1 MPTAAVAS
9 AVTNTVTVSSPP
21 LLPTALSATAVDAT
35 AAVAAVADSVAFG
48 AAATPAAAA
57 DAVGD
62 DNITFET
69 ALSAAR
75 EAVDLLRTALELMER
90 RRFRF

>member
-1 MPTAAVAS
+1 L

-21 LLPTALSATAVDAT
+21 LLPTPLSVTTVDAT
-35 AAVAAVADSVAFG
+35 AAVAAVADAAAFG

-62 DNITFET
+62 DNVTFET

-75 EAVDLLRTALELMER
+75 EAVDLLQPALELMER

>member
-1 MPTAAVAS
+1 MP
-9 AVTNTVTVSSPP
+9 
-21 LLPTALSATAVDAT
+21 LSATTVDATAAT
-35 AAVAAVADSVAFG
+35 AAVAAVADAAAFDT
-48 AAATPAAAA
+48 AATPAAAA
-57 DAVGD
+57 DAVGN
-62 DNITFET
+62 DNVTFET